1 MKDYYQP
8 MKTCFLVLQLVLL
21 STAFAWAQGQAVKGK
36 IMDEQGEALP
46 GVTILLKGTT
56 NGTTS
61 DGSGNYSLNVPGNTG
76 TLVVSFI
83 GYTTQEVAINNRST
97 INITLMSDAKAL
109 EEVVVVGYG
118 TQRKSD
124 MTGSVGSVK
133 AEALQERP
141 AASLNQALAGRITG
155 ANVSVNSGRPGG
167 RANIRIR
174 GNTSVSVT
182 NNPLYVI
189 DGVILNVTN
198 LANGSTPID
207 YLNPND
213 IASIEVLKD
222 ASATAIYGARGANG
236 VIMITT
242 KRGSTD
248 GGRVSYDSDF
258 SVGLLTRK
266 LDLLNAREFL
276 QVEDIAYQNAQ
287 KFDPVGWAGGKY

>member
-1 MKDYYQP
+1 M
-8 MKTCFLVLQLVLL
+8 L
-21 STAFAWAQGQAVKGK
+21 AQGITVAGKVTDDKG
-36 IMDEQGEALP
+36 EGLP
-46 GVTILLKGTT
+46 GVTLLVKGTT
-56 NGTTS
+56 NGTAT
-61 DGSGNYSLNVPGNTG
+61 DANGNFSLDVATGNA
-76 TLVVSFI
+76 TLIASFV
-83 GYTTQEVAINNRST
+83 GYLTQEVPVNNRSSVT
-97 INITLMSDAKAL
+97 ITLASDTKAL

-118 TQRKSD
+118 VQRKSD
-124 MTGSVGSVK
+124 MTGAVGSVK

-222 ASATAIYGARGANG
+222 ASATAIYGARGEWCNFG
-236 VIMITT
+236 NHQT
-242 KRGSTD
+242 G
-248 GGRVSYDSDF
+248 
-258 SVGLLTRK
+258 
-266 LDLLNAREFL
+266 
-276 QVEDIAYQNAQ
+276 Q
-287 KFDPVGWAGGKY
+287 PGWWPC